1 MDILFFGGAFDPV
14 HRGHENILKAAL
26 NYKKF
31 DKIIVMP
38 TGTPG
43 HKRRCRLPFA
53 LRKKMAEIAFDKI
66 CDGIE
71 VSGYEGEKLGKSYS
85 YITVDRLKEKY
96 PEANVY
102 FLIGGDS
109 AIALDKWK
117 NREYLQKNVVFLIA
131 QREQNEEE
139 ELNSALKRIQ
149 KYSPNSR
156 IIKTLVMPISSTEL
170 REKLT
175 ENLPAEDYID
185 RDVLKYI
192 QENHLYSRDYYER
205 NIGIAKRLIPLL
217 LREKRAAHTK
227 NVADLARKFA
237 EKYGENP
244 DKAYLA
250 GLLHDIQ
257 KEADRDIVVARS
269 VRSDDEERIRSK
281 NYPVL
286 HGFAAADFA
295 KYEMGIDDPDLLMSL
310 KSHTCGR
317 PGMSTL
323 EKIIYLADMLSR
335 ERDFPEKDYL
345 LNLAWQ
351 DLDVAM
357 DRALA
362 DSIKWLK
369 DRGDG
374 LDNDSVEAYNY
385 FEAKLKNKL

>member
-26 NYKKF
+26 NYKNF

-43 HKRRCRLPFA
+43 HKGRCRLPFA

-109 AIALDKWK
+109 ALALDKWK
-117 NREYLQKNVVFLIA
+117 KREYLQKNVVFLIA

-156 IIKTLVMPISSTEL
+156 IIKTQVMPISSTEL

-217 LREKRAAHTK
+217 LREKRAAHTR

-295 KYEMGIDDPDLLMSL
+295 KYEMGIEDPDLLMSL

>member
-26 NYKKF
+26 NYKNF

-43 HKRRCRLPFA
+43 HKRRCRLPFD

-71 VSGYEGEKLGKSYS
+71 VSGYEGEKLEKSYS

-109 AIALDKWK
+109 ALALDKWK

-156 IIKTLVMPISSTEL
+156 IIKTQVMPISSTEL

-205 NIGIAKRLIPLL
+205 NIGIANRLIPLL

-237 EKYGENP
+237 KKYGENP

-295 KYEMGIDDPDLLMSL
+295 KYEMGIEDPDLLMSL

>member
-14 HRGHENILKAAL
+14 HKGHENILKVAL

-31 DKIIVMP
+31 DKVIVMP

-53 LRKKMAEIAFDKI
+53 LRKKMAEIAFEKI
-66 CDGIE
+66 GGEIE
-71 VSGYEGEKLGKSYS
+71 VSGYEGEKLEKSYS

-96 PEANVY
+96 PGATVY

-109 AIALDKWK
+109 ALAVGSWK
-117 NREYLQKNVVFLIA
+117 NREYLQKSAVFLIA
-131 QREQNEEE
+131 QRERDEET
-139 ELNSALKRIQ
+139 ELKSALEKIQ

-156 IIKTLVMPISSTEL
+156 IIKTAVMPISSTEL
-170 REKLT
+170 REKLAKG
-175 ENLPAEDYID
+175 EPAEDYID

-192 QENHLYSRDYYER
+192 NENHLYSDDYYER

-217 LREKRAAHTK
+217 LREKRAAHTR
-227 NVADLARKFA
+227 NVADLAKKFA

-269 VRSDDEERIRSK
+269 VRSDDEKRIKSK

-295 KYEMGIDDPDLLMSL
+295 RYEMGIDDRDLLMSL

-323 EKIIYLADMLSR
+323 EKIVYLADMLSR
-335 ERDFPEKDYL
+335 ERDFPEKEHL
-345 LNLAWQ
+345 LSLAWQ
-351 DLDVAM
+351 DLDIAM

-369 DRGDG
+369 ERGDG

-385 FEAKLKNKL
+385 FEAKLKK

>member
-1 MDILFFGGAFDPV
+1 
-14 HRGHENILKAAL
+14 
-26 NYKKF
+26 
-31 DKIIVMP
+31 
-38 TGTPG
+38 
-43 HKRRCRLPFA
+43 
-53 LRKKMAEIAFDKI
+53 MAEIAFDKI

-71 VSGYEGEKLGKSYS
+71 VSDYEGEKLEKSYS

-96 PEANVY
+96 PGANVY

-117 NREYLQKNVVFLIA
+117 KREYLQKNVVFLIA

-156 IIKTLVMPISSTEL
+156 IIKTQVMPISSTEL

-175 ENLPAEDYID
+175 EDLPAEDYID

-295 KYEMGIDDPDLLMSL
+295 KYEMGIEDTDLLMSL